1 MFPPPSGASDS
12 WRDSLPNGFCF
23 MEGFGASRGASERG
37 ARGITDDLTGRGES
51 PRGLNRVGKTPETG
65 KPSRPP
71 IFDGYKKRDD
81 PFFFWEG
88 GRKRTWMVMRGRVA
102 AFVGFVGVVWMY
114 TG

>member
-81 PFFFWEG
+81 PFFFLG
-88 GRKRTWMVMRGRVA
+88 GGGKGPGW
-102 AFVGFVGVVWMY
+102 
-114 TG
+114 